1 MTLQRSPRPLTFK
14 IVAPSTG
21 SDHALRTNQSPPDS
35 AAPSSSAWRSAGRGL
50 GPLMPSSPPATTA
63 IPARPWQATGSGIH
77 VRLHGVDAP
86 ELDQPF
92 GTQSRA
98 LVTQLVV
105 GRHVDVPAG
114 RSHDRLVADLRLRD
128 GRDVG
133 GLLVAAGAAWVE
145 PGYSPNPEVP
155 DRQAAAQRLRLGL
168 WRNASAAR
176 PWEWRHTHGQAFS
189 QEPPARRSWWS
200 GLWSWR

>member
-1 MTLQRSPRPLTFK
+1 MHYEPINLRQTALGCTLILSLALGGSQAWAFAAVITACHDGDTCSAVTADGQR
-14 IVAPSTG
+14 
-21 SDHALRTNQSPPDS
+21 H
-35 AAPSSSAWRSAGRGL
+35 
-50 GPLMPSSPPATTA
+50 
-63 IPARPWQATGSGIH
+63 H

-105 GRHVDVPAG
+105 GRHVDVRPAG
-114 RSHDRLVADLRLRD
+114 HSHDRLVADLRLRD

-145 PGYSPNPEVP
+145 PGLLP
-155 DRQAAAQRLRLGL
+155 
-168 WRNASAAR
+168 

>member
-1 MTLQRSPRPLTFK
+1 MAADGQRLQ
-14 IVAPSTG
+14 VE
-21 SDHALRTNQSPPDS
+21 LR
-35 AAPSSSAWRSAGRGL
+35 
-50 GPLMPSSPPATTA
+50 
-63 IPARPWQATGSGIH
+63 
-77 VRLHGVDAP
+77 GVDAP

-92 GTQSRA
+92 GTQSRT

-105 GRHVDVPAG
+105 GHHVDVRPAG

-145 PGYSPNPEVP
+145 QGYSSTDPEVP
-155 DRQAAAQRLRLGL
+155 DRQMAAQRLRLGL
-168 WRNASAAR
+168 WRNASAVP
-176 PWEWRHTHGQAFS
+176 PWEWRHTHGQS

-200 GLWSWR
+200 RLWIWR